1 MSLPELLSSSTFF
14 VAGLELLVTLTSG
27 FLVAVACLGFSSSS
41 SSLLSESSEDDST
54 FLETAA
60 GLVGGRTAGLVLAS
74 GSLSESE
81 ELSLLDSFFLAG
93 VALTG
98 GLTAGVSSS
107 SELESKTK
115 SIS

>member
-14 VAGLELLVTLTSG
+14 GAGLELLVTLTSG
-27 FLVAVACLGFSSSS
+27 FLAATGFGFCSSS
-41 SSLLSESSEDDST
+41 SSLLSESSEDDSA

-60 GLVGGRTAGLVLAS
+60 GLAGGKTGALVLAS

-93 VALTG
+93 IALTG
-98 GLTAGVSSS
+98 GLTTGVSS
-107 SELESKTK
+107 SELESKKK
-115 SIS
+115 S